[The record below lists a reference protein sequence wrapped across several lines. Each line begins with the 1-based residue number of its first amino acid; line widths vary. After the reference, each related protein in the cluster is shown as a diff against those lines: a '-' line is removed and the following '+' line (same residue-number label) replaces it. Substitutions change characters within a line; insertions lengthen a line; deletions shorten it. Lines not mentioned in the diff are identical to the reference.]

1 MCQEI
6 FFMVVATGLSG
17 MPTPGIC
24 FIPGQLRWTLLPK
37 ERYGDSVSVGESVT
51 QPSNSEVDTTIE
63 LYHSP
68 SEVFFA
74 NAQMSGDVW

>member
-51 QPSNSEVDTTIE
+51 
-63 LYHSP
+63 
-68 SEVFFA
+68 
-74 NAQMSGDVW
+74 